1 MSVLRRFTG
10 GQRFGMAG
18 SKLDV
23 FFNYLIAIKANI
35 IIYNHKNPI
44 SFKKFQKCPYPGLF
58 EKFRVIEQER

>member
-1 MSVLRRFTG
+1 
-10 GQRFGMAG
+10 MAG

-44 SFKKFQKCPYPGLF
+44 SFKKFQKYPYPGLF